1 VCSSSQGCSVTLE
14 NNSSLLVPWVLSC
27 KRMTAV
33 QRGLLRGGQGVL
45 PGGLGDPLPLEWLG
59 LLDVLL
65 YSET

>member
-1 VCSSSQGCSVTLE
+1 
-14 NNSSLLVPWVLSC
+14 
-27 KRMTAV
+27 M